1 MTFPLLVLAPLS
13 PIDLVSPPCTPP
25 SKKTKPSERQV
36 ATVPGASTQLDS
48 DSEDSDC
55 LTLAPDLPNLSS
67 LPSLSRD
74 LTGDRNLRPAE
85 LEALEL
91 LRRTQAPSKTNIIRL
106 FDLVPRRL
114 MKHCL
119 TGRFFVT
126 GASPRGRNITLLHS
140 LEMPLMTLV
149 LNRFLKSRAPHCRYT
164 TIAVREGCVS
174 EPHRDSRNGP
184 LKACV
189 LGLTPQTPGEGIW
202 VQDSRGQTF
211 KQFQGQPI
219 AGTVHGIEEPFFFES
234 RRLLHAGHRGTTRH
248 PEGSRRVIMVA
259 FCTLHAST
267 MDPVTREGL
276 LALGFAL
283 PTVEEIQTAV
293 FASPVGKGQRPRQL
307 SLEEAWRTS
316 DRDPLLPD
324 VIRVSSSF
332 SFTVTVRTWSG
343 VSV

>member
-55 LTLAPDLPNLSS
+55 LTLVPDLPNLPS

-189 LGLTPQTPGEGIW
+189 LGLTGLSGAKVSHSRRHALRREHGKRLLGDRGW
-202 VQDSRGQTF
+202 ARNSRG
-211 KQFQGQPI
+211 
-219 AGTVHGIEEPFFFES
+219 
-234 RRLLHAGHRGTTRH
+234 
-248 PEGSRRVIMVA
+248 
-259 FCTLHAST
+259 
-267 MDPVTREGL
+267 
-276 LALGFAL
+276 
-283 PTVEEIQTAV
+283 TAV
-293 FASPVGKGQRPRQL
+293 VVDPTDPRTGPLEPVGCRATCVGCMGPPNCNAP
-307 SLEEAWRTS
+307 E
-316 DRDPLLPD
+316 
-324 VIRVSSSF
+324 
-332 SFTVTVRTWSG
+332 TVRSERAPAA
-343 VSV
+343 SHQLPR

>member
-1 MTFPLLVLAPLS
+1 MTFPLLVPAPLS

-25 SKKTKPSERQV
+25 SKQNKHRDRQV
-36 ATVPGASTQLDS
+36 AAVPGASTQLDS

-55 LTLAPDLPNLSS
+55 LTLAPDLCN
-67 LPSLSRD
+67 LPSLLSPFGD
-74 LTGDRNLRPAE
+74 LTGDMNLRPAE
-85 LEALEL
+85 SEALEL

-126 GASPRGRNITLLHS
+126 GASPRGRNITLSHS

-189 LGLTPQTPGEGIW
+189 LGLTPQTPCEGIW
-202 VQDSRGQTF
+202 VQDSRGQIF
-211 KQFQGQPI
+211 KQFQGRPI

-234 RRLLHAGHRGTTRH
+234 RRLLHAGHCGTSH
-248 PEGSRRVIMVA
+248 HSEGRRRVIMVA

-276 LALGFAL
+276 LELGFAL

-293 FASPVGKGQRPRQL
+293 FASPVGEGERPRQL
-307 SLEEAWRTS
+307 SLEEAWRTPER
-316 DRDPLLPD
+316 DRLFPEED
-324 VIRVSSSF
+324 VVMVSSDDSP
-332 SFTVTVRTWSG
+332 SL
-343 VSV
+343 